1 MRNRLINIFLLLVSN
16 VLMAQTDFSHI
27 NSWAIQLQNINISE
41 ISNNNTI
48 DLVVIDYSSTGGPE
62 GIFSRSQISQIK
74 NSGKTVLAYLSIG
87 EAETYRWYWQTSWDA
102 NFDGIPDVGAPSWLG
117 QSNPNWLD
125 NYKVRYW
132 DPEWQNT
139 IYSYLDVIIS
149 QGFDG
154 IYCDIVDAYYYWE
167 FEIGEK
173 SAAASAMIQFVSNI
187 RNYIN
192 SNVDGAFYIVTQN
205 AESVTDEYDVSAEE
219 KLTYFQSIQGQGC
232 EGLFFRGGRD
242 ENNNYNPDYYRL
254 NLLNQFDA
262 NGIRIFSIE
271 YLTQQEKI
279 DQYLT
284 VVSSFNFLPYVT
296 TRYLDTLFD
305 GINSIGDYHITIS
318 GNIFYY
324 STFNPVNDVSV
335 ILSGG
340 NSGVE
345 YANLNGDYLFTN
357 LKTAEDYTVTPSNSE
372 GFSSATILSYDAAM
386 AAQIALG
393 ILTPTEKQYVAA
405 DVDKNGTV
413 LMYDASLIAQ
423 YAVGLTSGSS
433 HTGEWTFN
441 PENRILPQLTGD
453 VVDCNFFAILLG
465 DVDGNWSPAGSLT
478 KADQSENSYHYLQ
491 TIICTHN
498 EKISIPIIAE
508 SGEVIYSCD
517 LKLRFDPSVLEF
529 DKLLWTASG
538 ESFLHTINDQ
548 SPGILQIGL
557 FGIDPITQPGKFS
570 EVLFDIIGAE
580 GEMSDIELLS
590 YRINSEEAKQA
601 VATII
606 VESSQNRLPD
616 DYQLFQN
623 YPNPFNPT
631 TIIKYHL
638 PERNL
643 VVIKV
648 HNLIGEEIVALV
660 DDFKNPGIHL
670 VPWDGIDKTGKLI
683 SSGVYIYTINAGE
696 YHQSSKMMFMQ

>member
-1 MRNRLINIFLLLVSN
+1 MRNRFINIFLLLVSN
-16 VLMAQTDFSHI
+16 VLMAQNDLSHI

-102 NFDGIPDVGAPSWLG
+102 NYDGMPDDAAPDWLG

-132 DPEWQNT
+132 DPDWQNT
-139 IYSYLDVIIS
+139 IYSYLDVIFS

-167 FEIGEK
+167 FGIGEK
-173 SAAASAMIQFVSNI
+173 SAAASAMIQFVANI
-187 RNYIN
+187 RNYVN
-192 SNVDGAFYIVTQN
+192 SHATEIFYIVTQN

-219 KLTYFQSIQGQGC
+219 KSTYFQAIQGQGC

-242 ENNNYNPDYYRL
+242 ENNNPDDYRL
-254 NLLNQFDA
+254 NLLNQFDV

-284 VVSSFNFLPYVT
+284 EITSYNFIPYVT

-305 GINSIGDYHITIS
+305 GINTVADNHVTIS
-318 GNIFYY
+318 GNISYY
-324 STFNPVNDVSV
+324 SNFNPVNGVSV
-335 ILSGG
+335 VLSGG
-340 NSGVE
+340 NSAVE

-357 LKTAEDYTVTPSNSE
+357 LKTAEDYIVTPLNSE

-386 AAQIALG
+386 AALIALG
-393 ILTPTEKQYVAA
+393 IFTPTEKQYVAA

-423 YAVGLTSGSS
+423 YAVGLTSRFS
-433 HTGEWTFN
+433 HAGEWIFN
-441 PENRILPQLTGD
+441 PESRILPQLTND
-453 VVDCNFFAILLG
+453 VVDCDFHAILLG
-465 DVDGNWSPAGSLT
+465 DVDGNWSPAGSFA
-478 KADQSENSYHYLQ
+478 KADHPGKSYHYLQ
-491 TIICTHN
+491 TINCTAS
-498 EKISIPIIAE
+498 EKITIPIIAE
-508 SGEVIYSCD
+508 PGDVIYSCD
-517 LKLRFDPSVLEF
+517 LKLRFDPSVLKF
-529 DKLLWTASG
+529 DKLLLTASS

-548 SPGILQIGL
+548 RPGILQIGL

-580 GEMSDIELLS
+580 GKMSDIELLS

-601 VATII
+601 VTTII
-606 VESSQNRLPD
+606 VEGSQNRLPD

-631 TIIKYHL
+631 TILKYHL
-638 PERNL
+638 PERNF

-648 HNLIGEEIVALV
+648 YNLIGEEIISLV
-660 DDFKNPGIHL
+660 EDIKNPGINL
-670 VPWDGIDKTGKLI
+670 VVWDGIDKTGKLV
-683 SSGVYIYTINAGE
+683 SSGVYIYIIEAGE
-696 YHQSSKMMFMQ
+696 YHQSRKMMFMQ